1 MAIIG
6 KLIKGEFSQVNG
18 SDVRIVRDGVGNI
31 LGTIHKLP
39 RGGYRVVRRDG
50 KIREKAYLQDA
61 FKTISRAN

>member
-31 LGTIHKLP
+31 LGTIHKVKN
-39 RGGYRVVRRDG
+39 GYRVVRRDG

-61 FKTISRAN
+61 FKTIARAN